1 MLQKAGPS
9 ARFFC
14 INYPCFFGEGLF
26 SAAFSLRLPV
36 EENLWRL
43 DLRFR
48 PFVASLA
55 FLTIGAIGICQNA
68 QAAEPEWRHAT
79 SLLGEPKYGAG
90 FKHFDYVNPDAP
102 KGGTLNQTSEG
113 SFDSLNPY
121 VVQGTPASG
130 LGALGG
136 GLLYDTLMSQSLD
149 QVGTNYPL
157 IAQSLAY
164 PDDFSWVK
172 FKLDP
177 AAKWHDGQPI
187 TVDDVIWSFNVLKA
201 QSPLYNK
208 YYHDVE
214 KAEKTGD
221 GEVTF
226 TFASGGNRELPNI
239 MGDLV
244 VLPKHW
250 WEGTDTSGRKRDI
263 AKPTMEIPLGSSAYK
278 IESVAPGKTI
288 VWGRV
293 ENYWGKDLAVNVG
306 RNNFGHIRYEYFR
319 DQNASWEA
327 FKKGGFED
335 YRGEASIGR
344 WMRGYDF
351 PAVERGDV
359 IKAMFPLRSSGRM
372 QGFLINTR
380 RDKFKDPKVR
390 EALNWAY
397 DFESMSKNLFFG
409 QYKRINSYFAGSE
422 LASSGLPGGKELEIL
437 ETVKDAVPAEV
448 FTKEFKLP
456 LYDTPQS
463 QRDNLRH
470 AVQLLREAGYDQ
482 KNGKLVNTQTGQP
495 LTIEFLADDPNDERF
510 IGPFM
515 ANLRKLGIEAQIR
528 VVDSAQYTARLNDFD
543 FDITTP
549 NVVMSQTLSPGNE
562 QRDFW
567 SSAAA
572 DTPGSRNYMGIK
584 NPAVDKLVDRV
595 IFAKDRDELVAAT
608 HALDRV
614 LLWNYYV
621 VPQWYDDRI
630 KIAYW
635 NKFGMPEKQP
645 EYSGIDPF
653 SWWIDTAKEQ
663 ALKARTE

>member
-1 MLQKAGPS
+1 
-9 ARFFC
+9 
-14 INYPCFFGEGLF
+14 
-26 SAAFSLRLPV
+26 
-36 EENLWRL
+36 
-43 DLRFR
+43 LRFR

-55 FLTIGAIGICQNA
+55 LLAIATAGTVQIA
-68 QAAEPEWRHAT
+68 QAAEPEWRTGT
-79 SLLGEPKYGAG
+79 SLLGELKYGAD
-90 FKHFDYVNPDAP
+90 FKHYDYVNPDAP

-136 GLLYDTLMSQSLD
+136 GQLYDTLMSQSLD

-157 IAQSLAY
+157 IAQSVAY

-172 FKLDP
+172 FKLNP
-177 AAKWHDGQPI
+177 AAKWHDGEPI

-226 TFASGGNRELPNI
+226 TFTSGGNRELPNI

-250 WEGTDTSGRKRDI
+250 WEGTDASGKKRDI
-263 AKPTMEIPLGSSAYK
+263 TKPTMEIPLGSSAYK
-278 IESVAPGKTI
+278 IESVVPGKTI
-288 VWGRV
+288 VWSRV
-293 ENYWGKDLAVNVG
+293 ENYWGKDLPVNVG
-306 RNNFGHIRYEYFR
+306 RNNFDHIRYEYFR

-351 PAVERGDV
+351 PAVARGDV

-422 LASSGLPGGKELEIL
+422 LASSGLPSGKELEIL
-437 ETVKDAVPAEV
+437 ETVKGQVPEEV

-456 LYDTPQS
+456 VYDTPQS

-470 AVQLLREAGYDQ
+470 SVQLLKAAGYDQ

-495 LTIEFLADDPNDERF
+495 LTIEFLADDPSAERF

-515 ANLRKLGIEAQIR
+515 VNLRKLGIDAQIR
-528 VVDSAQYTARLNDFD
+528 VVDSAQYTSRLNDFD

-549 NVVMSQTLSPGNE
+549 NVVMAQSLSPGNE

-645 EYSGIDPF
+645 EYTGIDPF

-663 ALKARTE
+663 ALKARAE

>member
-1 MLQKAGPS
+1 
-9 ARFFC
+9 
-14 INYPCFFGEGLF
+14 
-26 SAAFSLRLPV
+26 
-36 EENLWRL
+36 
-43 DLRFR
+43 LRFR

-55 FLTIGAIGICQNA
+55 LLAIATAGTVQIA
-68 QAAEPEWRHAT
+68 QAAEPEWRTGT
-79 SLLGEPKYGAG
+79 SLLGELKYGAD
-90 FKHFDYVNPDAP
+90 FKHYDYVNLDAP

-136 GLLYDTLMSQSLD
+136 GQLYDTLMSQSLD

-157 IAQSLAY
+157 IAQSVAY

-172 FKLDP
+172 FKLNP
-177 AAKWHDGQPI
+177 AAKWHDGEPI

-226 TFASGGNRELPNI
+226 TFTSGGNRELPNI

-250 WEGTDTSGRKRDI
+250 WEGTDASGKKRDI
-263 AKPTMEIPLGSSAYK
+263 TKPTMEIPLGSSAYK
-278 IESVAPGKTI
+278 IESVVPGKTI
-288 VWGRV
+288 VWSRV
-293 ENYWGKDLAVNVG
+293 ENYWGKDLPVNVG
-306 RNNFGHIRYEYFR
+306 RNNFDHIRYEYFR

-351 PAVERGDV
+351 PAVARGDV

-422 LASSGLPGGKELEIL
+422 LASSGLPSGKELEIL
-437 ETVKDAVPAEV
+437 ETVKGQVPEEV

-456 LYDTPQS
+456 VYDTPQS

-470 AVQLLREAGYDQ
+470 SVQLLKAAGYDQ

-495 LTIEFLADDPNDERF
+495 LTIEFLADDPSAERF

-515 ANLRKLGIEAQIR
+515 VNLRKLGIDAQIR
-528 VVDSAQYTARLNDFD
+528 VVDSAQYTSRLNDFD

-549 NVVMSQTLSPGNE
+549 NVVMAQSLSPGNE

-645 EYSGIDPF
+645 EYTGIDPF

-663 ALKARTE
+663 ALKARAE

>member
-68 QAAEPEWRHAT
+68 QAAQPEWRHAT

-157 IAQSLAY
+157 IAQTLAY

-456 LYDTPQS
+456 VYDTPQS

-482 KNGKLVNTQTGQP
+482 KNGKLVNTKTGQP

-653 SWWIDTAKEQ
+653 SWWIDSAKEQ

>member
-1 MLQKAGPS
+1 M
-9 ARFFC
+9 
-14 INYPCFFGEGLF
+14 
-26 SAAFSLRLPV
+26 
-36 EENLWRL
+36 
-43 DLRFR
+43 RFR

-55 FLTIGAIGICQNA
+55 LLAIATAGTVQIA
-68 QAAEPEWRHAT
+68 QAAEPEWRTGT
-79 SLLGEPKYGAG
+79 SLLGELKYGAD
-90 FKHFDYVNPDAP
+90 FKHYDYVNPDAP

-136 GLLYDTLMSQSLD
+136 GQLYDTLMSQSLD

-157 IAQSLAY
+157 IAQSVAY

-172 FKLDP
+172 FKLNP
-177 AAKWHDGQPI
+177 AAKWHDGEPI

-226 TFASGGNRELPNI
+226 TFTSGGNRELPNI

-250 WEGTDTSGRKRDI
+250 WEGTDASGKKRDI
-263 AKPTMEIPLGSSAYK
+263 TKPTMEIPLGSSAYK
-278 IESVAPGKTI
+278 IESVVPGKTI
-288 VWGRV
+288 VWSRV
-293 ENYWGKDLAVNVG
+293 ENYWGKDLPVNVG
-306 RNNFGHIRYEYFR
+306 RNNFDHIRYEYFR

-351 PAVERGDV
+351 PAVARGDV

-422 LASSGLPGGKELEIL
+422 LASSGLPSGKELEIL
-437 ETVKDAVPAEV
+437 ETVKGQVPEEV

-456 LYDTPQS
+456 VYDTPQS

-470 AVQLLREAGYDQ
+470 SVQLLKAAGYDQ

-495 LTIEFLADDPNDERF
+495 LTIEFLADDPSAERF

-515 ANLRKLGIEAQIR
+515 VNLRKLGIDAQIR
-528 VVDSAQYTARLNDFD
+528 VVDSAQYTSRLNDFD

-549 NVVMSQTLSPGNE
+549 NVVMAQSLSPGNE

-645 EYSGIDPF
+645 EYTGIDPF

-663 ALKARTE
+663 ALKARAE

>member
-1 MLQKAGPS
+1 M
-9 ARFFC
+9 
-14 INYPCFFGEGLF
+14 
-26 SAAFSLRLPV
+26 
-36 EENLWRL
+36 
-43 DLRFR
+43 RFR

-55 FLTIGAIGICQNA
+55 FLAVATAGTFQIA
-68 QAAEPEWRHAT
+68 QAAEPEWRSGT
-79 SLLGEPKYGAG
+79 SLLGEPKYGAE
-90 FKHFDYVNPDAP
+90 FKHYDYVNPDAP

-130 LGALGG
+130 LGTLGG
-136 GLLYDTLMSQSLD
+136 GHLYDTLMSQSLD

-157 IAQSLAY
+157 IAQSVAY

-172 FKLDP
+172 FKLNP
-177 AAKWHDGQPI
+177 AAKWHDGEPI
-187 TVDDVIWSFNVLKA
+187 TVDDVIWSFNALKA

-226 TFASGGNRELPNI
+226 TFTSGGNRELPNI

-244 VLPKHW
+244 VLAKHW
-250 WEGTDTSGRKRDI
+250 WEGTDASGKKRDI
-263 AKPTMEIPLGSSAYK
+263 TKPTMEIPLGSSAYK
-278 IESVAPGKTI
+278 IESVVPGKTI
-288 VWGRV
+288 IWARV
-293 ENYWGKDLAVNVG
+293 EDYWGKDLPVNVG
-306 RNNFGHIRYEYFR
+306 RNNFDRIRYEYFR

-351 PAVERGDV
+351 PAVARGDV

-422 LASSGLPGGKELEIL
+422 LASSGLPSGKELEIL
-437 ETVKDAVPAEV
+437 ETVKGQVPEEV

-456 LYDTPQS
+456 VYDTPQS

-470 AVQLLREAGYDQ
+470 AVQLLKAAGYDQ

-495 LTIEFLADDPNDERF
+495 LTIEFLADDPSAERF

-515 ANLRKLGIEAQIR
+515 ANLRKLGIDAQIR
-528 VVDSAQYTARLNDFD
+528 VVDSAQYTSRLNDFD

-549 NVVMSQTLSPGNE
+549 NVVMAQSLSPGNE

-584 NPAVDKLVDRV
+584 NPAVDKLIDRV
-595 IFAKDRDELVAAT
+595 IFAKARDELVAAT

-645 EYSGIDPF
+645 EYTGIDPF

-663 ALKARTE
+663 ALKARAE

>member
-1 MLQKAGPS
+1 
-9 ARFFC
+9 
-14 INYPCFFGEGLF
+14 
-26 SAAFSLRLPV
+26 
-36 EENLWRL
+36 
-43 DLRFR
+43 LRFR
-48 PFVASLA
+48 PFLASLT
-55 FLTIGAIGICQNA
+55 FLAVATAGTFQIA
-68 QAAEPEWRHAT
+68 QAAEPEWRTGT
-79 SLLGEPKYGAG
+79 SLLGELKYGAD
-90 FKHFDYVNPDAP
+90 FKHYDYVNPDAP

-113 SFDSLNPY
+113 SFDSLNSY

-157 IAQSLAY
+157 IAQFVAY

-172 FKLDP
+172 FKLNP

-221 GEVTF
+221 SEVTF
-226 TFASGGNRELPNI
+226 TFTSGGNRELPNI

-250 WEGTDTSGRKRDI
+250 WEGTDASGKKRDI
-263 AKPTMEIPLGSSAYK
+263 TKPTMEIPLGSSAYK
-278 IESVAPGKTI
+278 IERVAPGKTI

-293 ENYWGKDLAVNVG
+293 ENYWGKDLPVNVG
-306 RNNFGHIRYEYFR
+306 RNNFDHVRYEYFR

-351 PAVERGDV
+351 PAVARGDV

-422 LASSGLPGGKELEIL
+422 LASGGLPSGKELEIL
-437 ETVKDAVPAEV
+437 ETVKGEVPEEV

-456 LYDTPQS
+456 VYDTPQS
-463 QRDNLRH
+463 LRDNLRH
-470 AVQLLREAGYDQ
+470 AVQLLKAAGYDQ

-495 LTIEFLADDPNDERF
+495 LTIEFLADDPSAERF

-515 ANLRKLGIEAQIR
+515 ANLRKLGIDAQIR
-528 VVDSAQYTARLNDFD
+528 IVDSAQYTSRLSDFD

-549 NVVMSQTLSPGNE
+549 NVVMSQSLSPGNE

-645 EYSGIDPF
+645 EYTGIDPF
-653 SWWIDTAKEQ
+653 SWWVDTAKEQ
-663 ALKARTE
+663 ALKARAE

>member
-456 LYDTPQS
+456 VYDTPQS

>member
-1 MLQKAGPS
+1 M
-9 ARFFC
+9 
-14 INYPCFFGEGLF
+14 
-26 SAAFSLRLPV
+26 
-36 EENLWRL
+36 
-43 DLRFR
+43 RFR

-55 FLTIGAIGICQNA
+55 LLAVATVSTVQIT
-68 QAAEPEWRHAT
+68 QAAEPEWRTGT
-79 SLLGEPKYGAG
+79 SLLGEPKYGDD
-90 FKHFDYVNPDAP
+90 FKHYDYVNPDAP

-157 IAQSLAY
+157 IARSLAY

-172 FKLDP
+172 FRLNP

-208 YYHDVE
+208 YYHNVE

-250 WEGTDTSGRKRDI
+250 WEGTDASGKKRDI
-263 AKPTMEIPLGSSAYK
+263 TKPTMEIPLGSSAYK

-293 ENYWGKDLAVNVG
+293 ENYWGKDLPVNVG
-306 RNNFGHIRYEYFR
+306 RNNFDHIRYEYFR

-351 PAVERGDV
+351 PAVARGDV

-437 ETVKDAVPAEV
+437 ETVKGEVPEEV

-456 LYDTPQS
+456 VYDTPQS

-470 AVQLLREAGYDQ
+470 AVQLLRAAGYDQ
-482 KNGKLVNTQTGQP
+482 KNGKLVKTETGQP

-515 ANLRKLGIEAQIR
+515 ANLRKLGIDAQIR
-528 VVDSAQYTARLNDFD
+528 VVDSAQYTSRLSDFD

-549 NVVMSQTLSPGNE
+549 NVVMSQSLSPGNE

-572 DTPGSRNYMGIK
+572 DTAGSRNYMGIK
-584 NPAVDKLVDRV
+584 NPAIDKLVDRV

-645 EYSGIDPF
+645 EYTGIDPF

-663 ALKARTE
+663 ALKARAE

>member
-1 MLQKAGPS
+1 
-9 ARFFC
+9 
-14 INYPCFFGEGLF
+14 
-26 SAAFSLRLPV
+26 
-36 EENLWRL
+36 
-43 DLRFR
+43 LRFR

-55 FLTIGAIGICQNA
+55 LLAIATAGTVQIA
-68 QAAEPEWRHAT
+68 QAAEPEWRSGT
-79 SLLGEPKYGAG
+79 SVLGEPKYDAE
-90 FKHFDYVNPDAP
+90 FKHYDYVNPDAP
-102 KGGTLNQTSEG
+102 KGGTLNQTANG
-113 SFDSLNPY
+113 SFDSLNPF
-121 VVQGTPASG
+121 VVQGNAAAG
-130 LGALGG
+130 LPPSSNPIGG
-136 GLLYDTLMSQSLD
+136 GLLYDTLLSQSLD
-149 QVGTNYPL
+149 QPATNYAL
-157 IAQSLAY
+157 IAEAVAY
-164 PDDFSWVK
+164 PDDYSWVK
-172 FKLDP
+172 FRLNP
-177 AAKWHDGQPI
+177 AAKWHDGEPI
-187 TVDDVIWSFNVLKA
+187 TVDDVIWSFDVLKK

-208 YYHDVE
+208 YYHDVT

-221 GEVTF
+221 REVTF
-226 TFASGGNRELPNI
+226 TFASGGNRELPSI
-239 MGDLV
+239 MGDFPI
-244 VLPKHW
+244 LPKHW
-250 WEGTDTSGRKRDI
+250 WEGTDASGKKRDI
-263 AKPTMEIPLGSSAYK
+263 TKPTMEIPLGSSAYK
-278 IESVAPGKTI
+278 IESVMPGKTI
-288 VWGRV
+288 VWSRV
-293 ENYWGKDLAVNVG
+293 ADYWGKDLPVEIG
-306 RNNFGHIRYEYFR
+306 RNNFDHVRYEYFL
-319 DQNASWEA
+319 DQNAQWEA

-335 YRGEASIGR
+335 YRGEPSIGR

-351 PAVERGDV
+351 PAFKRGDV

-380 RDKFKDPKVR
+380 LDKFRDPKVR
-390 EALNWAY
+390 EALNWIY

-422 LASSGLPGGKELEIL
+422 LASSGLPSGKELEIL
-437 ETVKDAVPAEV
+437 ESVKGQVPEEV

-456 LYDTPQS
+456 VYDTPQS

-470 AVQLLREAGYDQ
+470 AVQLLRDAGYDQ
-482 KNGKLVNTQTGQP
+482 KNGRLVNTKSGQP
-495 LTIEFLADDPNDERF
+495 LTIEFLADDPSDERVV
-510 IGPFM
+510 GPFI

-528 VVDSAQYTARLNDFD
+528 VVDSAQYVARINDFD
-543 FDITTP
+543 FDI
-549 NVVMSQTLSPGNE
+549 MAIAGMAQSLSPGNE

-645 EYSGIDPF
+645 EYTGIDPF

-663 ALKARTE
+663 ALKARAE

>member
-1 MLQKAGPS
+1 M
-9 ARFFC
+9 
-14 INYPCFFGEGLF
+14 
-26 SAAFSLRLPV
+26 
-36 EENLWRL
+36 
-43 DLRFR
+43 RFR

-55 FLTIGAIGICQNA
+55 FLAVVGVGTFQIA
-68 QAAEPEWRHAT
+68 QAAEPEWRAGT
-79 SLLGEPKYGAG
+79 SLLGEPKYGDD
-90 FKHFDYVNPDAP
+90 FKHYDYVNPDAP

-130 LGALGG
+130 LGVLGG
-136 GLLYDTLMSQSLD
+136 GLLYDTLMSQALD
-149 QVGTNYPL
+149 QAGTNYPL

-172 FKLDP
+172 FKLNP

-187 TVDDVIWSFNVLKA
+187 TVDDVIWSFNILKA

-226 TFASGGNRELPNI
+226 TFTSGGNRELPNI

-250 WEGTDTSGRKRDI
+250 WEGTDASGKKRDI
-263 AKPTMEIPLGSSAYK
+263 TKPTMEIPLGSSAYK

-293 ENYWGKDLAVNVG
+293 ENYWGKDLPVNIG
-306 RNNFGHIRYEYFR
+306 RNNFDHIRYEYFR

-351 PAVERGDV
+351 PAVGRGDV

-437 ETVKDAVPAEV
+437 ETVKGEVPEEV
-448 FTKEFKLP
+448 FTKEFNLP
-456 LYDTPQS
+456 VYDTPQS

-470 AVQLLREAGYDQ
+470 AVQLLRAAGYDQ

-495 LTIEFLADDPNDERF
+495 LTIEFLADDPSAERF

-515 ANLRKLGIEAQIR
+515 ANLRKLGIDAQIR
-528 VVDSAQYTARLNDFD
+528 VVDSAQYTSRLSDFD

-549 NVVMSQTLSPGNE
+549 NVVMSQSLSPGNE

-572 DTPGSRNYMGIK
+572 ETPGSRNYMGIK

-645 EYSGIDPF
+645 EYTGIDPF

-663 ALKARTE
+663 ALKARAE

>member
-1 MLQKAGPS
+1 M
-9 ARFFC
+9 
-14 INYPCFFGEGLF
+14 
-26 SAAFSLRLPV
+26 
-36 EENLWRL
+36 
-43 DLRFR
+43 
-48 PFVASLA
+48 
-55 FLTIGAIGICQNA
+55 GAIGICQNA
-68 QAAEPEWRHAT
+68 QAAQPEWRHAT

-157 IAQSLAY
+157 IAQTLAY

-456 LYDTPQS
+456 VYDTPQS

-482 KNGKLVNTQTGQP
+482 KNGKLVNTKTGQP

-653 SWWIDTAKEQ
+653 SWWIDSAKEQ